1 MLKQQYDQ
9 MLKEGKMK
17 DMIRKLEVFAI
28 IAILGQCAACS
39 TLSTLMYNS
48 SYVGEWAGAGKD
60 GHQYNGSIMENGK
73 AIFTDV
79 KKGNTEIFEW
89 EVGQNNEIN
98 LYTQAKDGTKN
109 IFLKGFLTEQNQ
121 KLTLYTNSEGRKD
134 ILTFKR
140 K

>member
-1 MLKQQYDQ
+1 
-9 MLKEGKMK
+9 MK
-17 DMIRKLEVFAI
+17 GMVRRSKIFAVI
-28 IAILGQCAACS
+28 CILALCAACT

-48 SYVGEWAGAGKD
+48 SYVGEWSGAGRD

-79 KKGNTEIFEW
+79 KKGNTEIFDW
-89 EVGQNNEIN
+89 EVAQNNEIN
-98 LYTQAKDGTKN
+98 LYTQAKDGSKN

-121 KLTLYTNSEGRKD
+121 KLTLYTSSESRKD
-134 ILTFKR
+134 ILTFTR